1 MTNETK
7 RRIEYLKESLPVM
20 QQKLMA
26 AISMLIISLLITVTA
41 SYAWVSISVNP
52 EARGMDTTISG
63 NGSLEIALVSDDG
76 SEPAKSAKGDST
88 ASGNRFT
95 AANETWGNL
104 INLTDDSYGLSEL
117 ILRPA
122 LLNTVNLKSRPLQ
135 GAVYG
140 TDGRI
145 SGTSDKYM
153 YTTWDEKGKQ
163 FVVPRENNEYID
175 DFGVRAIASFKYT
188 TAAATNATYD
198 ALLEEADAA
207 NREVE
212 QNYAKAIDDEKIDAL
227 SGLMAAYV
235 ESQLNSSSEVE
246 VTQYLGT
253 MYNMYDC
260 IYNAMLAQRQVFVKL
275 ANIQLFVDATTN
287 NTVYTPVDWE
297 TVFNKRALYDST
309 NATGNSVIKLT
320 GLKQFCTDFTTLE
333 RDLGYLRL
341 YYETTQKD
349 STKSYYW
356 GSGGTSGY
364 NISDMIWRMLQTN
377 SITINGIAISALASN
392 IGEAVSMLGNKNNII
407 IVQDGILK
415 RFESLAIQ
423 QNRINKYMSLSIKYG
438 ITVSAKGTVTTAAG
452 NDPSYYNVDYEYS
465 KVDNLSGKDPVAE
478 DTYGMAVDM
487 WLRSN
492 ESNTMLLLEGA
503 VVTDESGTVIGYDG
517 VNRVWNTTNDSM
529 LSTNST
535 TQGSGSCYV
544 FQASTPEDQ
553 ARSLELLDCFK
564 IAFVGANGEYYASA
578 SLDTENYYAKN
589 GEVTVPLVV
598 DANANIYEEDVN
610 GNVVRRYGIKTL
622 NKNEATW
629 ITALVYLD
637 GQKITNEEVLINGE
651 LEGDLNIQF
660 GSSANLVTKGSN
672 VLEDETRTITA
683 WVSKVDGGDKKTS
696 ITLGKAGEKAYVS
709 LDVKAGGD
717 SAEIETITGSFMRII
732 NSTQGTKRAEI
743 TFTKKNDGTW
753 ISQDTFNEPGDYIL
767 QSVKVNGLVTR
778 LEQSCSVEVEGY
790 RVKSISW
797 TENGESPVIVTTDK
811 THDTDLSMV
820 VDASNMND
828 TQPSSA
834 TVRFLDESG
843 NVVNAIMKYEASTN
857 TWKGTAHFVS
867 SGEYTLQYVLLD
879 GEYYGVPS
887 VKTLSLNMGVSFRIQ
902 SYGSPINI
910 QYKEGEEN
918 KYTTDLKVSIYN
930 DAGTRLSDL
939 GYDMTLYYAHNGSQ
953 MEDTPM
959 LLEAVENADYYTC
972 SFLID
977 KIGTYS
983 FHSLILKD
991 GSNNRTE
998 LTNAEYAQSFSLYP
1012 PEAPVYFKW
1021 EGIKWEADFINN
1033 NFGWVLDDSTGV
1045 RNQFTLSENAKVK
1058 VYLKNAAASTARATF
1073 SYSGSE
1079 ETKTSEFV
1087 AAGSLTLDEER
1098 VIAQTE
1104 SGDSIIETNTY
1115 TEFIFDI
1122 PETEGKEGVW
1132 KLESIDLSD
1141 VFFDGALHTGTDKE
1155 ELYTLDLSAEDISGE
1170 YSSKVTATLSIEDT
1184 VQNDYVNF
1192 DGEIKETHVGTH
1204 RLKFNQD
1211 IGTVNSVNLK
1221 YKYNKDNASEYISGS
1236 TSVSNFKL
1244 TDKEE
1249 VVSNKL
1255 VEQEDG
1261 SCLIEL
1267 PMTNPGEYTF
1277 SEMDLVIGSNLYVI
1291 KRDPDTKDLVVYTS
1305 DGKTKSDVISMGTT
1319 SKMADYKVK
1328 WNLSIPKVTIDS
1340 TNMLVDGE
1348 SPTLEDGDVVMTG
1361 YYGYEHS
1368 INNMTV
1374 TLSNMPGTITA
1385 NTVNMKYNGENK
1397 QFTRSDGIYSTNN
1410 FILNHS
1416 ASCESLTIPADNG
1429 TVNYKYTSD
1438 GVTLEMTNYDGSY
1451 ATIALDDTGV
1461 LGDIPSFVEHV
1472 VAPTLTY
1479 SVDNITDTT
1488 SATTAVVKSEGND
1501 VVLGKDASGNKVS
1514 LFMDEHKITSGIN
1527 LTVNDNHGKT
1537 TTDAA
1542 VKLTYYNSGDKM
1554 SEYGG
1559 YTTTDDAGKTSTVT
1573 ATMTG
1578 SLGKYILDNSGLS
1591 LRTAGRYS
1599 LNKVEVTLNEVTY
1612 TYDSGGVSYT
1622 LPDGVECED
1631 ATKAVVVNGG
1641 IQVHSIKPS
1650 VQWDSTEPSTDTA
1663 FWAFYVTNDSNGT
1676 VTRDSAQYLSVKNT
1690 ISSDAYSAVLNNSV
1704 GNVIKIKST
1713 EKEGTL
1719 WWGKGDEDTSSFI
1732 ASDYFNST
1740 ISVANAK
1747 YNYNR
1752 EIELLENTVSKIRA
1766 KLINGGNQQG
1776 AKFTILSST
1785 TTTEVINKTVGD
1797 ISFSFDSGNAVS
1809 QLVNVGSISPW
1820 LGYVSVGYLGVECSS
1835 SDLTMDYNGV
1845 SYTIKLDTSL
1855 KLTQIR

>member
-88 ASGNRFT
+88 ASGNRLT

-153 YTTWDEKGKQ
+153 YTTWDGNE
-163 FVVPRENNEYID
+163 FVVPRKNNEYID

-309 NATGNSVIKLT
+309 NTTGNSVIKLT

-333 RDLGYLRL
+333 RDLGYLKL

-377 SITINGIAISALASN
+377 SITINGIAISKLASN
-392 IGEAVSMLGNKNNII
+392 IGEAIDMLGNQNNII

-423 QNRINKYMSLSIKYG
+423 QNRINKYMSLNIKYS
-438 ITVSAKGTVTTAAG
+438 IFSVNAKGTVTTVAG

-465 KVDNLSGKDPVAE
+465 KVDTLSGKDPVAE

-651 LEGDLNIQF
+651 LEGNLNIQF

-683 WVSKVDGGDKKTS
+683 WVSKVEGGDKNTS
-696 ITLGKAGEKAYVS
+696 ITLDRAGEVAHVS

-743 TFTKKNDGTW
+743 TFTKQNDGTW

-778 LEQSCSVEVEGY
+778 LEQSCSVEVKGY
-790 RVKSISW
+790 RVESLSW
-797 TENGESPVIVTTDK
+797 NENGESPVIVTTDK
-811 THDTDLSMV
+811 THDTDLSMF
-820 VDASNMND
+820 VDASNMNNQ
-828 TQPSSA
+828 QPTTA

-857 TWKGTAHFVS
+857 AWKGTAHFVS

-959 LLEAVENADYYTC
+959 RLEAVENADYYTC
-972 SFLID
+972 SFLMD

-991 GSNNRTE
+991 ESNNRTE

-1033 NFGWVLDDSTGV
+1033 NFGWDLDDSTGV
-1045 RNQFTLSENAKVK
+1045 RNQFTLSGNAKVK

-1087 AAGSLTLDEER
+1087 AAGTLTLDEER

-1115 TEFIFDI
+1115 TEFVFDI

-1141 VFFDGALHTGTDKE
+1141 VFFDGALHTGTAKE
-1155 ELYTLDLSAEDISGE
+1155 DLYTLDLSAEDISGE

-1221 YKYNKDNASEYISGS
+1221 YKYNKDNASEYIIGS
-1236 TSVSNFKL
+1236 TSVSNFKP

-1249 VVSNKL
+1249 VVSNL
-1255 VEQEDG
+1255 VKQKDG
-1261 SCLIEL
+1261 SYLIEL

-1291 KRDPDTKDLVVYTS
+1291 KRDSDTKNLVVYTS
-1305 DGKTKSDVISMGTT
+1305 DGETKSDVISMGAT

-1361 YYGYEHS
+1361 YYGYKHS

-1385 NTVNMKYNGENK
+1385 NTVNMKYNGKNK
-1397 QFTRSDGIYSTNN
+1397 QFTGSDGIYSTNN
-1410 FILNHS
+1410 FTLNHS
-1416 ASCESLTIPADNG
+1416 ASCESLTISADNG

-1438 GVTLEMTNYDGSY
+1438 GVTLEMTNHDGSY

-1461 LGDIPSFVEHV
+1461 LGDMPSFVEHV

-1542 VKLTYYNSGDKM
+1542 VILTYYNSGDKM

-1559 YTTTDDAGKTSTVT
+1559 YTTTDDKGKTSTVT

-1578 SLGKYILDNSGLS
+1578 SSGKYILDNSGLS

-1622 LPDGVECED
+1622 LPAGVACED
-1631 ATKAVVVNGG
+1631 ATSKASKAVVVNGG
-1641 IQVHSIKPS
+1641 IQVHSATPYMEWTKVDP
-1650 VQWDSTEPSTDTA
+1650 E
-1663 FWAFYVTNDSNGT
+1663 GT
-1676 VTRDSAQYLSVKNT
+1676 VASTGKGTFGVLLSTHK
-1690 ISSDAYSAVLNNSV
+1690 YYKHE
-1704 GNVIKIKST
+1704 NVIS
-1713 EKEGTL
+1713 
-1719 WWGKGDEDTSSFI
+1719 EDKHTAVVNFSVP
-1732 ASDYFNST
+1732 AYTRPRFNYS
-1740 ISVANAK
+1740 I
-1747 YNYNR
+1747 
-1752 EIELLENTVSKIRA
+1752 VSI
-1766 KLINGGNQQG
+1766 
-1776 AKFTILSST
+1776 
-1785 TTTEVINKTVGD
+1785 GD
-1797 ISFSFDSGNAVS
+1797 ITDGNEYYIYDTDKIVIPSLTATLRNFTSNYENASITFGDNDNIAEFVFGKESFSATVTIGK
-1809 QLVNVGSISPW
+1809 ISEYQMGK
-1820 LGYVSVGYLGVECSS
+1820 LGYVDFKVLGTATSNILSVTYDKVIYEINVP
-1835 SDLTMDYNGV
+1835 TM
-1845 SYTIKLDTSL
+1845 TINH
-1855 KLTQIR
+1855 QY